1 MGGKAYRLFALQP
14 NRNGYLYGAGPIEV
28 TSVVTDD
35 AAPHEV
41 CPGFLGGAV

>member
-1 MGGKAYRLFALQP
+1 MGGKAYRLFAKNTLQP
-14 NRNGYLYGAGPIEV
+14 NRNGYLYGAGPIEL
-28 TSVVTDD
+28 TDD